1 MVKIYN
7 SSLMVLV
14 KEGLKMKKHLSLD
27 ERFDIENSLCK
38 GLSFKEIAR
47 NIGKDCTTISREIRN
62 HYIVKNTGGIGRQFN
77 NCIYR
82 TTCPNKGKNCKLSS
96 CAEFVEE
103 KCSLL
108 NKPPYVCNGCKL
120 KTQCTLS
127 KNFYSFPSYPFQN
140 FSCHFIFQKI
150 KNSITHFSFRSS
162 FQKNSSLTLKNF
174 TTLNFNFVSIHN
186 KTQN

>member
-1 MVKIYN
+1 M
-7 SSLMVLV
+7 MLV
-14 KEGLKMKKHLSLD
+14 KEGLKLKKHLSLD

-62 HYIVKNTGGIGRQFN
+62 HYIVKKTGGIGRQFN

-103 KCSLL
+103 NRVYVTLL
-108 NKPPYVCNGCKL
+108 KFFSS
-120 KTQCTLS
+120 KTFKTVLPTTPELPTIATL
-127 KNFYSFPSYPFQN
+127 
-140 FSCHFIFQKI
+140 
-150 KNSITHFSFRSS
+150 
-162 FQKNSSLTLKNF
+162 
-174 TTLNFNFVSIHN
+174 
-186 KTQN
+186 